1 MVVFLTSSSQTTSPS
16 RNKKLCKSVNSFSSF
31 VFIFTSTQI
40 LFVQVVRTSVTARVD
55 VWRVLVCARK
65 GGRAMRARLANAE
78 LVSSATVTSADSVSV
93 ELASKVPTAR
103 KWPPVLTS
111 TIARH
116 LKMASVFERTCVGVR
131 LASSDKIVLSFQLAR
146 TSQTAPT
153 TVSASTTT
161 RAVAT
166 WVSRGRS
173 VTSSVAKRSTSV
185 AVTASV
191 LVLTSAFVK
200 EGGWE
205 AAVLKQ
211 TVATATSAPVSALAL
226 HRMCVS
232 VTTDIPEMTVPSS
245 LPVPN
250 STIAV
255 EEDCVCLTS
264 RTVHNHSYA
273 GLSCAVVFKTG
284 TSAYKI

>member
-1 MVVFLTSSSQTTSPS
+1 M
-16 RNKKLCKSVNSFSSF
+16 
-31 VFIFTSTQI
+31 
-40 LFVQVVRTSVTARVD
+40 
-55 VWRVLVCARK
+55 CARK
-65 GGRAMRARLANAE
+65 GGRATRARLANAE

-93 ELASKVPTAR
+93 ELASKVQTAH

-116 LKMASVFERTCVGVR
+116 LKMASVFEQTCVGVR
-131 LASSDKIVLSFQLAR
+131 LVSSEKIVLSFQLAR
-146 TSQTAPT
+146 TSPTAPT

-173 VTSSVAKRSTSV
+173 VTSSAAKRLTSV

-205 AAVLKQ
+205 AAVHKL
-211 TVATATSAPVSALAL
+211 TVATATSAPVSELAL

-232 VTTDIPEMTVPSS
+232 VMTVTPEVTVLSS

-250 STIAV
+250 STTAV

-264 RTVHNHSYA
+264 QTSINRHTVICMSKNPYLFIVLHLA
-273 GLSCAVVFKTG
+273 
-284 TSAYKI
+284 